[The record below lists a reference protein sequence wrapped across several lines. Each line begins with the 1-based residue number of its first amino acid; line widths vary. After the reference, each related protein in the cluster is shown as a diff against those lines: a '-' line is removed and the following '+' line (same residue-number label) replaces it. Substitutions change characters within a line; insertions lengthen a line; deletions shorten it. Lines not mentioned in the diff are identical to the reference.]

1 MQTSQAT
8 ATLPQVD
15 LESQVVPA
23 LQESLQSLA
32 RLNER
37 TLTYIRERPLTC
49 IVVAGALRYAVVK
62 MSWRCAP

>member
-8 ATLPQVD
+8 ATLPQVE

-49 IVVAGALRYAVVK
+49 IVGAVALGYVVGKMASRYA
-62 MSWRCAP
+62 P